1 MVQQVGLN
9 SLARGLDQ
17 EIIIGSDLG
26 FKSLQPNMEILSF
39 IPNAPASSKFTA
51 LKVLQDG
58 RLVGANS
65 NGLSIK
71 DFNGWRNILEVK
83 SQWI

>member
-1 MVQQVGLN
+1 
-9 SLARGLDQ
+9 
-17 EIIIGSDLG
+17 
-26 FKSLQPNMEILSF
+26 MEILSF

-58 RLVGANS
+58 RLVGASS

-83 SQWI
+83 INGSDKH